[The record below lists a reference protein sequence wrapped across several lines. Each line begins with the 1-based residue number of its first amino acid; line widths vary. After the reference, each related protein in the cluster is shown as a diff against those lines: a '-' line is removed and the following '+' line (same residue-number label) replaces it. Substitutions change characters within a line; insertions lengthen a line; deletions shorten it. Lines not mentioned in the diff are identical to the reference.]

1 MTPTVAVVGGGYGGI
16 AVAKALD
23 EVSEVRLIEPRETF
37 VHNVAAL
44 RAVVDPAWVE
54 RLFLPYDRLLSRG
67 RVVRD
72 RALRVYSNGVE
83 VGSGERIEA
92 DYVVLATG
100 SRYPFPAKLDLD
112 ATAAAAAKLRRVNQQ
127 LAGARRVL
135 LLGAG
140 PVGLELAGEIKA
152 AWPEKSVTILDPA
165 AEIVAGDYPAEFR
178 AELRRQ
184 LSALGVTLTLGTRL
198 AAEPVT
204 EPGVAGPFTVA
215 TESGRT
221 ITADIWF
228 RCHGTE
234 AVSDYLAPDL
244 AGVRDAGGHIRV
256 TDRLSLPAHPN
267 LFAIGDV
274 TAIPEPKRARAAAA
288 HAQVVAANIS
298 ALIKGDGPLTR
309 YEPEADSI
317 VLPLGPAGGATY
329 APGRGVLGAAPTV
342 EIKGAH
348 LFVGVYRSLLRL
360 EEPAARHPVISVGS
374 PER

>member
-1 MTPTVAVVGGGYGGI
+1 MTATVAVVGGGYGGI

-23 EVSEVRLIEPRETF
+23 EVSDVRLIEPRETF

-44 RAVVDPAWVE
+44 RAVTDPAWVE

-72 RALRVYSNGVE
+72 RALRVDSNGVE

-92 DYVVLATG
+92 DYIVLATG
-100 SRYPFPAKLDLD
+100 SRYPFPAKPDLD
-112 ATAAAAAKLRRVNQQ
+112 AAAAAAARLRRANEE

-152 AWPEKSVTILDPA
+152 AWPDKSVTVVDPA
-165 AEIVAGDYPAEFR
+165 AEIVAGDYPDEFR

-184 LSALGVTLTLGTRL
+184 LAALGVTLVLGTRL

-204 EPGVAGPFTVA
+204 DPGVAEPFIVA
-215 TESGRT
+215 TESGGT

-228 RCHGTE
+228 RCHGTQ
-234 AVSDYLAPDL
+234 AVSDYLAPEL
-244 AGVRDAGGHIRV
+244 AGVRDARGRIRV

-267 LFAIGDV
+267 VFAIGDV
-274 TAIPEPKRARAAAA
+274 TAIPEPKRARAAAF

-298 ALIKGDGPLTR
+298 ALIKGGGPLTS

-329 APGRGVLGAAPTV
+329 APGRGVLGAAQTV
-342 EIKGAH
+342 EIKGSH
-348 LFVGVYRSLLRL
+348 LFVGVYRSLLGL
-360 EEPAARHPVISVGS
+360 EDPATPHLEISVGS
-374 PER
+374 PRR